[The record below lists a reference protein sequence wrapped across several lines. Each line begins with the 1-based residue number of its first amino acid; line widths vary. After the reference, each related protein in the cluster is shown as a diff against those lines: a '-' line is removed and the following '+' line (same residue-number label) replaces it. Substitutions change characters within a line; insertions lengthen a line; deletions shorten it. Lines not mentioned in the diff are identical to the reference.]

1 MPEIQMLDSAP
12 PARPM
17 TLDATDSPQGG
28 LPGSNLPTLRPEV
41 VPTGYRTEQTEI
53 YYTNGDSSAAQ
64 IKLNEFL
71 LSPLTAPQ
79 TKEFFRAIQKWE
91 GYVLDVGPDTFR
103 ARLVSIVGEGP
114 DQEAEIYLE
123 EVDSDDQG
131 LVQAGAVFY
140 WTIGYLDRPSGRLR
154 AAILRFRRL
163 PAWSEAELNAARSE
177 AKKLESLFE

>member
-1 MPEIQMLDSAP
+1 MPEVQILDSALP
-12 PARPM
+12 GRFM

-28 LPGSNLPTLRPEV
+28 LPGGDLPTLRAEV
-41 VPTGYRTEQTEI
+41 VPIGYMAEQTEL
-53 YYTNGDSSAAQ
+53 YYTNGDSSIAQ
-64 IKLNEFL
+64 IKLNDFL
-71 LSPLTAPQ
+71 LSRPSAPQ

-103 ARLVSIVGEGP
+103 ARLISIVGEGP

-123 EVDSDDQG
+123 EVDPDDQG
-131 LVQAGAVFY
+131 LVQPGAVFY
-140 WTIGYLDRPSGRLR
+140 WSIGYLDRPSGRLR